1 VSAGFRCVGK
11 VPRIDD
17 LILVTTMFS
26 IYFIYEYTDH
36 NDSRKRGS
44 NGVKHAPI
52 IGVSLVGAVVLAAF
66 CLANAVIAVA
76 QNDEMAIGAT
86 VEAKLMIPFN

>member
-1 VSAGFRCVGK
+1 
-11 VPRIDD
+11 
-17 LILVTTMFS
+17 
-26 IYFIYEYTDH
+26 
-36 NDSRKRGS
+36 
-44 NGVKHAPI
+44 VKHAPI

-86 VEAKLMIPFN
+86 FEAKLMIPFN